1 MLKVTIITQQVNE
14 GQYWQETFSNAWT
27 GPLELSLQ
35 REFEIKKEAD
45 LIVIDFSGLDSK
57 GHEMLT
63 DFASALAGK
72 HFLIVSDQKDVDLAM
87 DAIKY
92 GAIGFLVKPFKRSE
106 LLVSLERLRN
116 SPAGNTT
123 VQRSAKVITML
134 SYKGGTGVST
144 GVVNL
149 AYALSHVCQKKT
161 LVIDAAGFSNHVTV
175 LLNVIPKCT
184 IADICRQG
192 ESLDEQY
199 LNSAVSNVGK
209 NLSIIGGLIKP
220 SDFNDINMNTLQ
232 QLIDIASENY
242 DFILIDTSAHS
253 LDEMTMFF
261 INKATDLLLLTTF
274 DLLAIR
280 DNRFYIQTLKELGI
294 SEHKIKPIINR
305 QNWYI
310 GSLEPELVQKQIN
323 HNIFHSLPNDWQLC
337 VESSNYGRPVLELA
351 PDSQLSTS
359 YKILASKFVKGETTD
374 QSLELPT
381 KEATQQEEKKQK
393 KKGLLNWF

>member
-1 MLKVTIITQQVNE
+1 MLRVTVITQLLNE
-14 GQYWQETFSNAWT
+14 GQYWQETFSNAWPGQLDIT
-27 GPLELSLQ
+27 LQ
-35 REFEIKKEAD
+35 KDFVFKKETD
-45 LIVIDFSGLDSK
+45 LVVLDFSAQDSK
-57 GHEMLT
+57 SHELLN
-63 DFASALAGK
+63 DVAPLLAGK
-72 HFLIVSDQKDVDLAM
+72 HFLIVSDQKDADLAI
-87 DAIKY
+87 DAIKF

-106 LLVSLERLRN
+106 LLSSLERLRN
-116 SPAGNTT
+116 TPAGNVH
-123 VQRSAKVITML
+123 VQRSAKVIAML

-144 GVVNL
+144 AVVNL
-149 AYALSHVCQKKT
+149 AYSLSHIHQKKT

-175 LLNVIPKCT
+175 LLNIIPKCT
-184 IADICRQG
+184 LADICRQG
-192 ESLDEQY
+192 DVDEQY
-199 LNSAVSNVGK
+199 LNSAVSTMGK
-209 NLSIIGGLIKP
+209 NLSLIGGLIKP
-220 SDFNDINMNTLQ
+220 SDYNDINLNCLEK
-232 QLIDIASENY
+232 LIEVASENY
-242 DFILIDTSAHS
+242 DFIIIDTSAHS

-323 HNIFHSLPNDWQLC
+323 HTIFHALPNDWQLC
-337 VESSNYGRPVLELA
+337 VESSNYGRPILELS

-359 YKILASKFVKGETTD
+359 YKILASKFIKGD
-374 QSLELPT
+374 SADHNLELPA
-381 KEATQQEEKKQK
+381 KEEAMAEAKKQK

>member
-1 MLKVTIITQQVNE
+1 MLKVTVITQHLNE

-27 GPLELSLQ
+27 GQLELTLQ
-35 REFEIKKEAD
+35 KDFVLKKECD
-45 LIVIDFSGLDSK
+45 LVVIDFSGQDAKS
-57 GHEMLT
+57 HEILS
-63 DFASALAGK
+63 DFSQIIAGK

-116 SPAGNTT
+116 TPAASVN
-123 VQRSAKVITML
+123 VQRSAKIITML

-149 AYALSHVCQKKT
+149 AYALSHVSQKKT

-192 ESLDEQY
+192 EVDEQY

-220 SDFNDINMNTLQ
+220 SDFNDINMNALE
-232 QLIDIASENY
+232 QLIEVASENY

-294 SEHKIKPIINR
+294 SEHKIKPVINR

-359 YKILASKFVKGETTD
+359 YKILASKFAKGENAEAG
-374 QSLELPT
+374 LELPP
-381 KEATQQEEKKQK
+381 KEAVQQEEKKPK

>member
-1 MLKVTIITQQVNE
+1 MLKVSIITQQLNE
-14 GQYWQETFSNAWT
+14 GQYWQETFSNAWS
-27 GPLELSLQ
+27 GQLELTLQ
-35 REFEIKKEAD
+35 KEFVVKKEAD
-45 LIVIDFSGLDSK
+45 LIVLDFT
-57 GHEMLT
+57 GHEKAHETLT
-63 DFASALAGK
+63 DIASMLVGK
-72 HFLIVSDQKDVDLAM
+72 HFIIVSDQKDVDLAM
-87 DAIKY
+87 DAMKF

-106 LLVSLERLRN
+106 LLAALERLRHV
-116 SPAGNTT
+116 PAGGASL
-123 VQRSAKVITML
+123 QKSAKVIAML

-149 AYALSHVCQKKT
+149 AYALSHVYQKKT

-184 IADICRQG
+184 LADVCRQG
-192 ESLDEQY
+192 EVDEQY

-220 SDFNDINMNTLQ
+220 SDYNDVNIDVLNK
-232 QLIDIASENY
+232 LIEVASENY
-242 DFILIDTSAHS
+242 DFIIIDTSAHS

-323 HNIFHSLPNDWQLC
+323 HNIFHALPNDWQLC

-359 YKILASKFVKGETTD
+359 YKILASKFVKSDSPETN
-374 QSLELPT
+374 LELPT
-381 KEATQQEEKKQK
+381 KEAIQTEEKKQK
-393 KKGLLNWF
+393 KKGILGWF

>member
-1 MLKVTIITQQVNE
+1 MLKVTIITQQLNE

-27 GPLELSLQ
+27 GQLELSLQ
-35 REFEIKKEAD
+35 KEFELKKECD
-45 LIVIDFSGLDSK
+45 LIVIDFSGEDSK
-57 GHEMLT
+57 GHEILT
-63 DFASALAGK
+63 DYASVLIGK
-72 HFLIVSDQKDVDLAM
+72 HFLIVSDHKDVDLAM

-192 ESLDEQY
+192 EIDEQY

-220 SDFNDINMNTLQ
+220 SDFNDINMNSLE
-232 QLIDIASENY
+232 QLIEIASENY

-337 VESSNYGRPVLELA
+337 VESSNYGRPILELA

-359 YKILASKFVKGETTD
+359 YKILASKFAKGESAD
-374 QSLELPT
+374 QSLELPS